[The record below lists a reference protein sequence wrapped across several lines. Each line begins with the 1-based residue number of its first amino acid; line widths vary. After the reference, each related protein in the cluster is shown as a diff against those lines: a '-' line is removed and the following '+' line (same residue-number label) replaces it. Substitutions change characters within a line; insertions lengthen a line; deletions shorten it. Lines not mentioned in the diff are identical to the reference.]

1 MAVKNCDD
9 IVEVEETTEEVTET
23 TETTETP
30 APSQVSENVY
40 LGKNITAVESNV
52 YDASSV
58 DLEPVFAF
66 GNGNVTEE
74 RPSDI
79 ADPLRAETRK
89 FFALD

>member
-1 MAVKNCDD
+1 MAVKKCDD
-9 IVEVEETTEEVTET
+9 IVEVEETTEEAAET

-79 ADPLRAETRK
+79 ADPLRA
-89 FFALD
+89 